1 MLRNIAVILLVGLG
15 ILAAGVASA
24 QPEESVRGSYRDR
37 APAIDVRDFNLKSY
51 EGKVVMIAFW
61 QGRECP
67 TCESYISWLS
77 DMQGR
82 YGEEGLIIVAVN
94 QDLESAA
101 ASDLANNIHSRSQIV
116 LDPTRKMAS
125 SYQIEGV
132 PSTYLHDRNLN
143 LAEKFT
149 GFVKEETEPM
159 EKAVE
164 KLLKKKYKD

>member
-1 MLRNIAVILLVGLG
+1 MFRKIAVVLLVGVG

-24 QPEESVRGSYRDR
+24 QLEESVRGSSRNR
-37 APAIDVRDFNLKSY
+37 APVIDVRDFNLKSY

-61 QGRECP
+61 QGRECA
-67 TCESYISWLS
+67 TCESYIPWLA

-82 YGEEGLIIVAVN
+82 YGEEGLVIVAVN
-94 QDLESAA
+94 QDQESAA
-101 ASDLANNIHSRSQIV
+101 AADLVNKIHSRSQIV

-132 PSTYLHDRNLN
+132 PSTYLYDRNLN
-143 LAEKFT
+143 LTEKFT

-164 KLLKKKYKD
+164 ELLKKKYKD